1 MLDCAGQVNVP
12 LNGRFDEDKSVKTD
26 VNEVGYMDNNLTY
39 ATPGSYMTLPLNLTH
54 SGNQDP
60 PVAGQRRTMEA
71 NLSIIHNTAHCS
83 GMVHLIIRL
92 CLAK

>member
-39 ATPGSYMTLPLNLTH
+39 ATPGSYMT
-54 SGNQDP
+54 
-60 PVAGQRRTMEA
+60 
-71 NLSIIHNTAHCS
+71 
-83 GMVHLIIRL
+83 
-92 CLAK
+92 